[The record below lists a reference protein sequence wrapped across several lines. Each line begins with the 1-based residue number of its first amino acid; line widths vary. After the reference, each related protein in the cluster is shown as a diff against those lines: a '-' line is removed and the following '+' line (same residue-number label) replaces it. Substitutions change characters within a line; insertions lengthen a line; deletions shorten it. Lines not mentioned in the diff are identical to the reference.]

1 MNNLISI
8 IVGSESDLEYAR
20 SCSGVLK
27 DFSVEH
33 SIKGLSAHR
42 TPSLLGEHIKSSEEE
57 GVQVFIAMA
66 GLAAHLA
73 GSVASKTTRPVIGV
87 PVDGGPLKGFDALLS
102 TVQMPKGIPVG
113 TVAIGSSGAVNAAYL
128 GLQILGLNSEDIA
141 NQLSSL
147 REEQLKSAEEI
158 NKKIET

>member
-20 SCSGVLK
+20 SCSKVLK

-33 SIKGLSAHR
+33 SIKVLSAHR

-113 TVAIGSSGAVNAAYL
+113 TVAIGYSGAVNAAYL

-141 NQLSSL
+141 NQLNSL

>member
-20 SCSGVLK
+20 SCSKVLK

-33 SIKGLSAHR
+33 SIKVLSAHR

-141 NQLSSL
+141 SQLNSL

>member
-20 SCSGVLK
+20 SCSKVLK

-33 SIKGLSAHR
+33 SIKVLSAHR

-141 NQLSSL
+141 TQLSYL

>member
-20 SCSGVLK
+20 SCSKVLK
-27 DFSVEH
+27 YFSVEH
-33 SIKGLSAHR
+33 SIKVLSAHR

-73 GSVASKTTRPVIGV
+73 GSVASKTIRPVIGV

-141 NQLSSL
+141 NQLNSL